1 VRVVSGRVLI
11 VGRDDAGRS
20 CVVEDREVS
29 LEGVAPGTAMAQ
41 LFTSEATLGPYPA
54 GLGTFVLDR
63 LAPGQVSF
71 RIIEREP
78 GSPSVSTD
86 AGTELRNKNTLELA
100 MVLEGGGELV
110 LGDGTHTI
118 SAGDCMVLPGS
129 DHALRTGPH
138 GCRLLAVDIGTT
150 PPS

>member
-1 VRVVSGRVLI
+1 VTGRVLV
-11 VGRDDAGRS
+11 VGRDETGRS
-20 CVVEDREVS
+20 CIVEEREVAPQD
-29 LEGVAPGTAMAQ
+29 VAPGTAMAQ
-41 LFTSEATLGPYPA
+41 LFTSDGVPGPYAA

-78 GSPSVSTD
+78 GSPSVETEV
-86 AGTELRNKNTLELA
+86 GTELRNKNTLELA

-110 LGDGTHTI
+110 LGDGPHRI

-129 DHALRTGPH
+129 DHALRTGPD
-138 GCRLLAVDIGTT
+138 GCRLLAVDIGT
-150 PPS
+150 PPPT